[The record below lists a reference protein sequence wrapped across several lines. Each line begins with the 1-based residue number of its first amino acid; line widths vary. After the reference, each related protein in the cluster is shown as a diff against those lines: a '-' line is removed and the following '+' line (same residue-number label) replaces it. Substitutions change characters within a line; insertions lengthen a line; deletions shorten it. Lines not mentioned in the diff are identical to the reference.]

1 MFRAKIQELLENHRD
16 PKEAAILVCIL
27 LEDLMDL
34 EGNGWFDEDE
44 ELMARLEAHWD
55 RQNAEVKARLDAW
68 VDAQVRGE

>member
-1 MFRAKIQELLENHRD
+1 MLREKIQKLLEAHSE
-16 PKEAAILVCIL
+16 PKEAAIRVCIL

-55 RQNAEVKARLDAW
+55 Q
-68 VDAQVRGE
+68 Q